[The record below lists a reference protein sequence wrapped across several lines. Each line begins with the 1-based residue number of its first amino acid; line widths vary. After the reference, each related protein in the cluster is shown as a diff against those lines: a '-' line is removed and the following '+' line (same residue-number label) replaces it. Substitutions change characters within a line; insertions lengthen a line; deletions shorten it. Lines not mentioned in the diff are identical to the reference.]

1 MRGVTASG
9 VVRRVRL
16 GTGLVLFAFLVTH
29 FSNHALGLISLAAA
43 EAGLVWFRALWAN
56 GLGLALLYTS
66 LLIHLGLAFWSLWRR
81 HSLRMARWEAAQLGF
96 GLAVPAFLAL
106 HVFGTRM
113 AESRFGLEPNYAY
126 VLLAI
131 WAGDPWVTLRQV
143 ATLLL
148 AWLHG
153 CIGLH
158 FWLRLKPWYAG
169 WAPWLYAGALMLP
182 LLALLGF
189 VSAGRE
195 VARLAA
201 EPGWIDALFAM
212 IGPLPTGAVAEIYGA
227 DSGFLLLYGVAL
239 VGVLAARLVRE
250 RLARRRALTIGYPGD
265 RKVVVP
271 PGTTLL
277 EASRRGGI
285 PHAAICGGRGRCS
298 TCRVRV
304 HEGAENLSPMSE
316 EEARV
321 LHRVGAPPGV
331 RLACQAR
338 PSGPVAIEPLLPPN
352 ASPRDARPRPGYLQ
366 GHEEEIAILFADLRA
381 FTAIAEHKLPYD
393 VVFLL
398 NRYFRALG
406 TAVEE
411 AGGRV
416 DKFIGD
422 GIMALF
428 GVGGNGTEGCRQ
440 AIAAARRMAENLD
453 EMNRSLAHD
462 LPAPLRIGIGIN
474 FGTAIVGEMGYG
486 RATSITAIGD
496 AVNAASRLEALTKD
510 YGCQLVLAEEAA
522 LRAGIDVA
530 GFDRHEVQIRGR
542 ADATAVRVVPDAR
555 VLPLREKTARKKV
568 AEQRTGGNGP

>member
-1 MRGVTASG
+1 MHRVKSATG
-9 VVRRVRL
+9 VVHQVRL
-16 GTGLVLFAFLVTH
+16 ATGLVLFTYLVTH
-29 FSNHALGLISLAAA
+29 FLNHSLGLVSLAAA

-56 GLGLALLYTS
+56 GIGLTLLFGALT
-66 LLIHLGLAFWSLWRR
+66 IHLGLAFWSLWRR
-81 HSLRMARWEAAQLGF
+81 RSLRLHRWEAVQLLVGLMVPPL
-96 GLAVPAFLAL
+96 LAV
-106 HVFGTRM
+106 HVLGTRG
-113 AESRFGLEPNYAY
+113 AEWRFDITPSYAY
-126 VLLAI
+126 VLTAL
-131 WAGDPWVTLRQV
+131 WAGDLWSTLRQV

-169 WAPWLYAGALMLP
+169 TALWLYGAALLLP
-182 LLALLGF
+182 TLALLGF
-189 VSAGRE
+189 VFAGRE
-195 VARLAA
+195 VVLLMADPAWMAALAA
-201 EPGWIDALFAM
+201 HTGTPPA
-212 IGPLPTGAVAEIYGA
+212 GAVAAIYRA
-227 DSGFLLLYGVAL
+227 DRVFLVGYLAALAL
-239 VGVLAARLVRE
+239 VMVARLVRG
-250 RLARRRALTIGYPGD
+250 RLNRRRAVAVTYAGG
-265 RKVVVP
+265 RRVEVP
-271 PGTTLL
+271 PGSTIL
-277 EASRRGGI
+277 EASRSGGI
-285 PHAAICGGRGRCS
+285 PHASICGGRGRCS

-304 HEGAENLSPMSE
+304 HQGAENLSPMRE
-316 EEARV
+316 DEAHV
-321 LHRVGAPPGV
+321 LRRVGAPPGV

-338 PSGPVAIEPLLPPN
+338 PSGPVTVEPLLPPG
-352 ASPRDARPRPGYLQ
+352 ATPRDARPRPGYLQ

-381 FTAIAEHKLPYD
+381 FTALAEQKLPYD

-406 TAVEE
+406 TAVEA

-428 GVGGNGTEGCRQ
+428 GVGGSGDQGCRQ
-440 AIAAARRMAENLD
+440 AIEAARRMAENLD

-462 LPAPLRIGIGIN
+462 LPAPLRIGIGVH
-474 FGTAIVGEMGYG
+474 FGTVIVGEMGYG

-522 LRAGIDVA
+522 QRAGIDVA
-530 GFDRHEVQIRGR
+530 RFERHEVQIRGR

-555 VLPLREKTARKKV
+555 DLPAVTPSGSRA
-568 AEQRTGGNGP
+568 